1 MTMKFSIRSYEA
13 CLPIIIY
20 VTLLIWLGALP
31 VSAYAQDRVKAA
43 YDGTSGQQAPL
54 WLATDLGLFK
64 KYGVEGN
71 PVLIMNAPVRM
82 ASLAANESQFGVGA
96 AIAPLT
102 AALAG
107 ADSIIVATYHNKH
120 LASFAVSPDIR
131 TPQDLKGKDIGVTSL
146 GGATHLAAAIAL
158 KHWGIDERSVTIRPA
173 GGSSDRLVS
182 LLARRMT
189 ATVLNEPYSQ
199 MARKAGIPILLEL
212 GELGEGF
219 PTVSVVTTKKF
230 LATQRETVKQFLK
243 GISEGVYIFRTD
255 RERSLKSLAKWLRSN
270 DQELLD
276 LTYRTHAKKMSF
288 PPYTDL
294 TGVQAVLDFL
304 SRSRPEAKNRKA
316 QEFVDEG
323 ILKELEREGFFSAL
337 QK

>member
-1 MTMKFSIRSYEA
+1 MITKFAIKTPKAFLLVTVYVMFVMWSGT
-13 CLPIIIY
+13 LP
-20 VTLLIWLGALP
+20 
-31 VSAYAQDRVKAA
+31 AYGQDRVKAA

-54 WLATDLGLFK
+54 WLASDLGLFK
-64 KYGVEGN
+64 KYGIDGN

-82 ASLAANESQFGVGA
+82 ASLAANESQFSVGA

-102 AALAG
+102 AAIAG

-120 LASFAVSPDIR
+120 LASFAVSPSIR

-158 KHWGIDERSVTIRPA
+158 KHWGIDEKSVTIRPA

-182 LLARRMT
+182 LTANRMT
-189 ATVLNEPYSQ
+189 ATILNEPYSQ
-199 MARKAGIPILLEL
+199 MARKAGIPILLDL

-219 PTVSVVTTKKF
+219 PTVSVVTTKKV
-230 LATQRETVKQFLK
+230 LATKRESVKQFLK
-243 GISEGVYIFRTD
+243 AISEGVYIFRTD
-255 RERSLKSLAKWLRSN
+255 RERTVKTLAKWLRTN

-276 LTYRTHAKKMSF
+276 LAYRTHAKKMSF
-288 PPYTDL
+288 PPYTDPS
-294 TGVQAVLDFL
+294 GVQAVLDFL
-304 SRSRPEAKNRKA
+304 GRSRPEAKNRKA
-316 QEFVDEG
+316 QEFIDEG
-323 ILKELEREGFFSAL
+323 ILKELEREAFFSTL